1 MKAAS
6 TAAIHVNGQ
15 PLPLGRPLT
24 VAALLADS
32 GHAGKRVAV
41 EINGEVVPR
50 SRHADTELRDG
61 DRVEIVVAVGGG

>member
-1 MKAAS
+1 MKAAT

-15 PLPLGRPLT
+15 SMALGHPLT

-41 EINGEVVPR
+41 ELNGEVVPR